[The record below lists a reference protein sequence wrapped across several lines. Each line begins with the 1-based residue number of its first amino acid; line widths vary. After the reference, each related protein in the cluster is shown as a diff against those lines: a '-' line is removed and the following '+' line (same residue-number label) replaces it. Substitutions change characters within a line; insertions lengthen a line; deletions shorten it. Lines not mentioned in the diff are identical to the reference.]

1 MGSGIT
7 CIVTIHGIGFQEPPL
22 DGVAGY
28 ADDLHTNL
36 CNALN
41 QDGDE
46 LLSDDPGR
54 QPYQVGTSVPIYV
67 QSVWPPRSLCREDGM
82 KRLGSWDEDHR
93 TVSIADAPLVKG
105 NARIAHVALVYSR
118 LEGEG
123 PEVEAAVIT
132 GGMAAVSASH
142 YSHVAALLD
151 MLFLD
156 IMQPLVQSLWTN
168 LLEPLPQKD
177 TGPRP
182 SLRIRQDEGYLH
194 HNGSSRHLGGF
205 MALLRQFENDVAA
218 YVCHNGRRQRVRSFI
233 LDALLRLAFRE
244 DVAGIVLNTHSNGTV
259 IGLDVLQE
267 LPPIAA
273 KKIRAVITA
282 GSPIRKY
289 VDLFGW
295 GEHLAVVPKIKRWDN
310 FLDAQD
316 IVADRLRPP
325 AGWKRGDKEPAEEEM
340 VGIYQA
346 LDYSK
351 GELSP
356 VPINDIQV
364 NNITNSPVGGLRAHN
379 YWENTKEFI
388 PAVVKILQDVMAEA
402 ELDVV

>member
-28 ADDLHTNL
+28 ADDLHMNL
-36 CNALN
+36 CSALN

-54 QPYQVGTSVPIYV
+54 QQYQVGTSVPIYV
-67 QSVWPPRSLCREDGM
+67 QSVWPPQSLRREDGL
-82 KRLGSWDEDHR
+82 KRLGSWDEDHL
-93 TVSIADAPLVKG
+93 TVSVADAPLVKG
-105 NARIAHVALVYSR
+105 NARIAHVALVYSG

-123 PEVEAAVIT
+123 PEVEASVIT
-132 GGMAAVSASH
+132 GGMAAVSARH
-142 YSHVAALLD
+142 YSHVTALLD
-151 MLFLD
+151 LLFLD

-168 LLEPLPQKD
+168 MLEPHPQD
-177 TGPRP
+177 NTGPRP
-182 SLRIRQDEGYLH
+182 SLRIRQDEGYPH
-194 HNGSSRHLGGF
+194 HNGSTRHLGGI
-205 MALLRQFENDVAA
+205 MALLRQLENDVAV

-244 DVAGIVLNTHSNGTV
+244 DVESIVLNTHSNGTV

-295 GEHLAVVPKIKRWDN
+295 GEHLAMVPKIKRWDN

-316 IVADRLRPP
+316 IVADRLRPR
-325 AGWKRGDKEPAEEEM
+325 AGWRRGDEEPAEEEL

-356 VPINDIQV
+356 MPINDIHV
-364 NNITNSPVGGLRAHN
+364 NNMTNSPVGGLRAHN

-388 PAVVKILQDVMAEA
+388 PAVVKILRDVMAEA